1 MHLRARLQ
9 FAAVIVLLAAYSLLS
24 HYSTSHPQAR
34 DLGAALALA
43 PMLAVGLVL
52 IWRWS
57 GVPQA
62 LFAAAAA
69 WFLLQHYWPLFTQN
83 FTLVYL
89 IQQCGFYLLMAV
101 SFGRSL
107 WGGRV
112 PLCTQFADR
121 LHGPLTVR
129 DLKYTRSVT
138 VAWVIFFILNLAAT
152 FLLFEFAPLR
162 IWSLFVN
169 FCALPLILLMF
180 VAEYAVR
187 SVALPARPRSGL
199 MATLRIYFANPP

>member
-34 DLGAALALA
+34 VLGAALALA

-83 FTLVYL
+83 FTLVDL
-89 IQQCGFYLLMAV
+89 MQQCGFYLLMAV

-112 PLCTQFADR
+112 PL
-121 LHGPLTVR
+121 
-129 DLKYTRSVT
+129 
-138 VAWVIFFILNLAAT
+138 
-152 FLLFEFAPLR
+152 
-162 IWSLFVN
+162 
-169 FCALPLILLMF
+169 
-180 VAEYAVR
+180 
-187 SVALPARPRSGL
+187 
-199 MATLRIYFANPP
+199 